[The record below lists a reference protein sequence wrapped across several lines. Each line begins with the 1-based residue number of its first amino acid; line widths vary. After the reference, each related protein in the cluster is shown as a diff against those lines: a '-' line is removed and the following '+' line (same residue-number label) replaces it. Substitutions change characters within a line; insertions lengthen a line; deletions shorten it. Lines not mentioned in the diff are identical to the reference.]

1 MSRCY
6 SLILVAV
13 LAGCANQHRPP
24 YQTVTELQPDCAN
37 AGRHIRYLNSLKGT
51 PTQGDVTESV
61 YDRTIDIQV
70 ARLKHYCS

>member
-1 MSRCY
+1 MAYRY

-24 YQTVTELQPDCAN
+24 YTTVTELAPDCAN
-37 AGRHIRYLNSLKGT
+37 AQRHVRYLMSLKGK
-51 PTQGDVTESV
+51 PTQGDVTESH